1 MKLDKK
7 GHPYKVGSNGRRFFR
22 SSPRPRSK
30 YTPEEWRALS
40 VPDRTVAEKKEALE
54 KEIGRQK
61 KEDKE
66 KKKKDDGAGSSKD
79 KKKGKKKSKGKED
92 EDDDPKDIRRVS
104 ISSKGIT
111 STMMMTWGE
120 RAHQDTHNVN

>member
-54 KEIGRQK
+54 KDK
-61 KEDKE
+61 AMKEKSKE
-66 KKKKDDGAGSSKD
+66 KKKKKKKKKGKEDDGAGSS
-79 KKKGKKKSKGKED
+79 
-92 EDDDPKDIRRVS
+92 
-104 ISSKGIT
+104 
-111 STMMMTWGE
+111 
-120 RAHQDTHNVN
+120 